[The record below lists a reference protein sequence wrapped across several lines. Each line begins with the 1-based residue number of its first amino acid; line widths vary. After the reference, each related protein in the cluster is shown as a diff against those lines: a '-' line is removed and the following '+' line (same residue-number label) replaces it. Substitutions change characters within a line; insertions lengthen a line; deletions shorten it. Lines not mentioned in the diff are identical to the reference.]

1 MDIHNS
7 SSDCKDDDQNECG
20 FKVSAYK
27 IQDTDKYDTDDWKVI
42 HKVRVYNRDDNDF
55 TVKDKHITLR
65 LKSGGTIGDGSRL
78 FEKLTMPDIQVKLFF
93 LTNNKFLRLCH
104 NDTFDFV

>member
-7 SSDCKDDDQNECG
+7 SSDCKDDDQNACG
-20 FKVSAYK
+20 FKVGAYK

-65 LKSGGTIGDGSRL
+65 LKTGGTIGNGSRL
-78 FEKLTMPDIQVKLFF
+78 FEKLILPDIQVKYVSLYINVLNMFEI
-93 LTNNKFLRLCH
+93 
-104 NDTFDFV
+104 V